1 MSNFKT
7 IQSKLQQF
15 IKKFYTNELLKGVIL
30 FFAIGVL
37 YFMFTLLIEYVLWL
51 NPTARTLLFWV
62 FVAVEIT
69 LFIKF
74 IAIPLAQL
82 FNLRKGI
89 NYETASHLIGNHFPE
104 VDDKL
109 LNVLQLNDNQKQSDL
124 LIASIEQKSAELKPI
139 PFQTA
144 INFKSS
150 LKYLKY
156 AAIPVAILLL
166 SFITGK
172 INWFSDSYERVVNY
186 QTAYEPPAPFQFFV
200 VNDKL
205 QAIENKDFT
214 LIVKT
219 VGTVIP
225 EQVQIDFNDQTYFLQ
240 QNLPGEFQYV
250 FTQPKEKISFS
261 LNANDVNS
269 KAYELNVVNIP
280 TLTGFDMTLD
290 YPSHTQKRDETLKSS
305 GSATIPEGTKV
316 TWKVNT
322 KSTSEVVIYA
332 NDTIALEKNN
342 DAFQASKR
350 LFRNYSYS
358 INTSN
363 KNLKNY
369 ESLAFSINVIRDS
382 YPELDIKVEKDSLD
396 QQTLYFYGQ
405 ASDDY
410 GLKKLQLVYYPSD
423 KALEKTIVPIDIS
436 KSNFSEFVSAFPDQL
451 NIEEGL
457 SYELYFEVFDNDV
470 INGFKNVKSSVFSY
484 RKRTADEEENK
495 QLNEQ
500 NETIKSI
507 SDTFEKLKEQDKKLE
522 ELSKTQKE
530 KEALNFNDKKKFENF
545 LKRQKQQEQLMKNFN
560 KKLQENLEEFQKDKK
575 DDEKDEFKEDLK
587 ERLKENE
594 EQLKKDEELLKELEK
609 MTEKINKEEFS
620 QKLEELAKKNKNKK
634 RSMQQLLEL
643 TKRFYVTKKQEKIQ
657 KELENLAKK
666 QEELSEKDQKENTKE
681 AQDNLNK
688 EFKKNLEEL
697 DKLQSENRKLRKPL
711 DIERDQPTEESIKND
726 QQEAKDNLDSE
737 SKEKPEDQKEA
748 EKPEAKK
755 SPKEEKEEQKPMTP
769 QQIQKAINKQ
779 KAAAKKMKGLAKMMM
794 QSMQSGGGGGES
806 VEEDAEMLRQIL
818 DNLVLFSFDQE
829 GLMDRFNAIDVNHN
843 QYGKYIIKQS
853 NLKEHFEHV
862 DDSLFALS
870 LRNPKISEKINSQ
883 ITDVYFNID
892 KSLDLLTENRIFQGV
907 SSQQYT
913 VTASNELANMLS
925 NMLDN
930 MEMQMNMQPGPGGEG
945 EMQLPDII
953 MSQEDLNK
961 KMEEALKKAQ
971 GEEEGEKDGSEGE
984 ENKGEQGKK
993 GEEGDEGKEGQEGK
1007 QGEQGQQGE
1016 QGKEGENG
1024 KSGEQSGGQQGE
1036 GKSGKNGKQGKGQ
1049 DGKNGENSKN
1059 GKDGKDRKGKPGED
1073 GKNDGYGEG
1082 GSEELNGELYKIY
1095 QQQQKLRQALQDKIG
1110 KDGNQGN
1117 AGDLIRQMEDVEL
1130 DLINKGFT
1138 NQTLQK
1144 MMDVQHQLLKLENAT
1159 FTQGEDDKRESKT
1172 NRKEYNT
1179 KSKNQVPTAKQY
1191 FNTTEILNRQAL
1203 PLRSQ
1208 YKKKLQDY
1216 FKTNND

>member
-7 IQSKLQQF
+7 IQAKLQQF

-51 NPTARTLLFWV
+51 NPTARTILFWV
-62 FVAVEIT
+62 FIAVEVA
-69 LFIKF
+69 LFVKF
-74 IAIPLAQL
+74 IAIPIAHL

-89 NYETASHLIGNHFPE
+89 NYETASQLIGNHFPE

-109 LNVLQLNDNQKQSDL
+109 LNVLQLSQNQHQSDL
-124 LIASIEQKSAELKPI
+124 LLASIEQKSAELKPI

-156 AAIPVAILLL
+156 AAIPVAILVL

-200 VNDKL
+200 VNEKL

-219 VGTVIP
+219 VGDVIP
-225 EQVQIDFNDQTYFLQ
+225 EQVQIDYTGQTYFLQ
-240 QNLPGEFQYV
+240 QNIPGEFQYV
-250 FTQPKEKISFS
+250 FTQPKGNIPFS
-261 LNANDVNS
+261 LTANDVNS
-269 KAYELNVVNIP
+269 KPYELSVVNIP
-280 TLTGFDMTLD
+280 TLTGFDMVLD

-322 KSTSEVVIYA
+322 KSTSEVAIYA
-332 NDTIALEKNN
+332 NDTLPLVKNS
-342 DAFQASKR
+342 DTFEASKR

-363 KNLKNY
+363 ENLKDY
-369 ESLAFSINVIRDS
+369 ESLAFSINVIRDT

-396 QQTLYFYGQ
+396 LQSLYFYGQ

-410 GLKKLQLVYYPSD
+410 GLRKLQLVYYPSD
-423 KALEKTIVPIDIS
+423 KESEKEIVPINIS

-451 NIEEGL
+451 NVKEGTP
-457 SYELYFEVFDNDV
+457 YELYFEVFDNDA
-470 INGFKNVKSSVFSY
+470 IHNFKSVKSSVFSY
-484 RKRTADEEENK
+484 RKRTAEEEENK

-507 SDTFEKLKEQDKKLE
+507 SDTFDKLKEQDKKLE

-545 LKRQKQQEQLMKNFN
+545 LKRQKQQEQMMKNFN
-560 KKLQENLEEFQKDKK
+560 KKLQENLEEFQKDKEE
-575 DDEKDEFKEDLK
+575 DGEKDEFKEDLK

-594 EQLKKDEELLKELEK
+594 EQLKKDEELLKELEE
-609 MTEKINKEEFS
+609 MTKKINKEEFS

-643 TKRFYVTKKQEKIQ
+643 TKRFYVTKKQEKVQ
-657 KELENLAKK
+657 KELEDLAKK
-666 QEELSEKDQKENTKE
+666 QEELSEKDKKENTKE
-681 AQDNLNK
+681 AQDKLNK
-688 EFKKNLEEL
+688 EFEKALEEL
-697 DKLQSENRKLRKPL
+697 EKLQSENRKLRKPM
-711 DIERDQPTEESIKND
+711 DIERDKPTEESIKQD
-726 QQEAKDNLDSE
+726 QQEAKENLDSE
-737 SKEKPEDQKEA
+737 EKKVSEKQEA
-748 EKPEAKK
+748 GK
-755 SPKEEKEEQKPMTP
+755 KEEEQNEQKPMTP
-769 QQIQKAINKQ
+769 QQMQKAKNKQ
-779 KAAAKKMKGLAKMMM
+779 KAAAKKMKRMAEMMK
-794 QSMQSGGGGGES
+794 QSMQSGGGGGDS
-806 VEEDAEMLRQIL
+806 IEEDAEMLRQIL

-829 GLMDRFNAIDVNHN
+829 DLMDKFNRIDINNN
-843 QYGKYIIKQS
+843 QYGKFIIKQS
-853 NLKEHFEHV
+853 TLKEHFEHV

-892 KSLDLLTENRIFQGV
+892 KSLNLLTENRIFQGV

-925 NMLDN
+925 DMLDS
-930 MEMQMNMQPGPGGEG
+930 MEMQMNMQPGQGGKG

-953 MSQEDLNK
+953 MSQEELNK
-961 KMEEALKKAQ
+961 KMEEAMKKAQ
-971 GEEEGEKDGSEGE
+971 GEKEGSDGEEKKGEKGE
-984 ENKGEQGKK
+984 K
-993 GEEGDEGKEGQEGK
+993 GEEGEEGKEGDKGK
-1007 QGEQGQQGE
+1007 QGEEGKDGE
-1016 QGKEGENG
+1016 QGQSGEKG
-1024 KSGEQSGGQQGE
+1024 KSGEQSGGQEGE
-1036 GKSGKNGKQGKGQ
+1036 GKSGKNGKQGEGQ
-1049 DGKNGENSKN
+1049 EGENGENGKDGKQGKN
-1059 GKDGKDRKGKPGED
+1059 GKDGKGKPGED

-1110 KDGNQGN
+1110 KDGSQGN
-1117 AGDLIRQMEDVEL
+1117 AGDLIKQMEDVEL

-1159 FTQGEDDKRESKT
+1159 FTQGEDEKRESKT

-1179 KSKNQVPTAKQY
+1179 SSKSQIPTAKQY

-1208 YKKKLQDY
+1208 FKKKLQDY
-1216 FKTNND
+1216 FKTKND